1 MTAKGPYRAEN
12 GVRPRGSRPEGLENE
27 HKARGVTKRQPHS
40 EAAPPAGGERVT
52 PSAGDRVPA
61 TGPAPS
67 PLEALSR
74 VSQMLAGN
82 LDLPALLRS
91 AIRAAADAVG
101 AEACSILLQDPDEP
115 EMHFHV
121 VDGPQTG
128 DLQRVTVPVNDRSIA
143 GWVAGHRRPAL
154 VPDAYRD
161 SRFTPTYDQ
170 RTGFRTRSVLCVPLV
185 AKDRFLGVIQLLN
198 RRDGEVFDA
207 ADLELAEAVAGLI
220 AVAIHNAE
228 EHEARLKA
236 ERLATVG
243 QTIAGMAHFVKNI
256 LNGLRAGSYI
266 IDQHLGG
273 ESESRVV
280 HGWSIV
286 KRNMQRLNNVVLD
299 MLSYSRDRAPLRRP
313 CRIDALCEDVV
324 GLLHHQAG
332 EKGVTLV
339 TDCHVEE
346 ACVDETAV
354 SRCLINLVGNAID
367 ACEQGGLVRI
377 EADPDPDDPA
387 RFVLRVRDTGCGIPA
402 EDCDTIFDPF
412 YSTKGGKGTG
422 LGLAVTRKTVA
433 EHQGEVHVEST
444 LGEGTTFS
452 LVLPLHPPAEADA

>member
-1 MTAKGPYRAEN
+1 M
-12 GVRPRGSRPEGLENE
+12 
-27 HKARGVTKRQPHS
+27 
-40 EAAPPAGGERVT
+40 APA
-52 PSAGDRVPA
+52 AGDRVPPVA
-61 TGPAPS
+61 GRAPS

-74 VSQMLAGN
+74 VSQMMAGN

-91 AIRAAADAVG
+91 AIHAAAGAVG
-101 AEACSILLQDPDEP
+101 AEACSILLQDPGKP

-128 DLQRVTVPVNDRSIA
+128 DLDRVTVPVNDHSIA

-161 SRFTPTYDQ
+161 SRFTPAYDR

-207 ADLELAEAVAGLI
+207 ADLDLAEAVAGLI

-256 LNGLRAGSYI
+256 LNGLLAGSYI
-266 IDQHLGG
+266 IDQHLDG

-280 HGWSIV
+280 RGWSIV

-299 MLSYSRDRAPLRRP
+299 MLSYSRDRKPLRQS
-313 CRIDALCEDVV
+313 CRISALCEDVV
-324 GLLHHQAG
+324 GLLQHQAG
-332 EKGVTLV
+332 EKGITLV
-339 TDCHVEE
+339 TACHVEE
-346 ACVDETAV
+346 ACVDEAAIR
-354 SRCLINLVGNAID
+354 RCLINLVGNAID
-367 ACEQGGLVRI
+367 ACEPGGLVRL
-377 EADPDPDDPA
+377 EAHPDTDPT
-387 RFVLRVRDTGCGIPA
+387 RFLLRVRDTGCGIAP
-402 EDCDTIFDPF
+402 EDRETIFDPF

-422 LGLAVTRKTVA
+422 LGLAVTRKTVE
-433 EHQGEVHVEST
+433 EHQGEVHVESMP
-444 LGEGTTFS
+444 GEGTTFS
-452 LVLPLHPPAEADA
+452 LVLPFEPPADADE

>member
-1 MTAKGPYRAEN
+1 MAKRRSKSDT
-12 GVRPRGSRPEGLENE
+12 VRRSAAGRLGRSAPEP
-27 HKARGVTKRQPHS
+27 T
-40 EAAPPAGGERVT
+40 
-52 PSAGDRVPA
+52 
-61 TGPAPS
+61 S
-67 PLEALSR
+67 PLEALTG

-91 AIRAAADAVG
+91 AIHAAADAVG
-101 AEACSILLQDPDEP
+101 AEACSILLKDPEKP

-121 VDGPQTG
+121 VDGPRTG
-128 DLQRVTVPVNDRSIA
+128 DLAQVAVPVNDRSIA
-143 GWVAGHRRPAL
+143 GWVANHRRPAL

-161 SRFTPTYDQ
+161 SRFTPAYDQ

-185 AKDRFLGVIQLLN
+185 AKERFLGVVQLLN
-198 RRDGEVFDA
+198 RRDGEVFDQD
-207 ADLELAEAVAGLI
+207 DLDLAGAVAGLI

-280 HGWSIV
+280 HGWNIV

-299 MLSYSRDRAPLRRP
+299 MLSYSRDRQPLRRP
-313 CRIDALCEDVV
+313 CPIGALCEDVV
-324 GLLHHQAG
+324 GLLQPQAG

-339 TDCHVEE
+339 TSCHVEE
-346 ACVDETAV
+346 AAVDEAAV

-367 ACEQGGLVRI
+367 ACGEGGLVRL
-377 EADPDPDDPA
+377 EAEPDAADPA
-387 RFVLRVRDTGCGIPA
+387 RFVLRVRDNGCGIPPG
-402 EDCDTIFDPF
+402 DCEKIFDPF
-412 YSTKGGKGTG
+412 YSTKGSKGTG
-422 LGLAVTRKTVA
+422 LGLAVTLKTVQ
-433 EHQGEVHVEST
+433 EHQGEAHVESAP
-444 LGEGTTFS
+444 GQGTTFS
-452 LVLPLHPPAEADA
+452 LILPLEPPDEAAG